1 MTTANSAQSKL
12 GIVRITLRTI
22 RVGQSNQRGAMVR
35 AAPTDN
41 TIEMMMA
48 SRVET
53 RAICTVSSR
62 PSSVR
67 SRMDQS
73 GGKKLRC
80 KPPEISPGSPSH
92 DQILRCWGMSPGHQE
107 ETEEKSLQGDRND
120 CAMEVGA
127 SYCLFLF
134 EVFQFPA
141 MRIR

>member
-1 MTTANSAQSKL
+1 MAPNDGTALGQSPYWNACSGLAPRAKGFLSIGIGGFKSLAEKLCQVANTVKGKGDHPGKGLEPTMTTANSAQSKL

-73 GGKKLRC
+73 GGK
-80 KPPEISPGSPSH
+80 
-92 DQILRCWGMSPGHQE
+92 
-107 ETEEKSLQGDRND
+107 N
-120 CAMEVGA
+120 
-127 SYCLFLF
+127 
-134 EVFQFPA
+134 
-141 MRIR
+141 